1 MEELKEAIS
10 KLAELV
16 GTIVGKWIH
25 YAIMG
30 VIYMTVWNY
39 FQPAFNLIPIPYG
52 IWVLIACIIS
62 RFTGR
67 KIAFCNKLK
76 VEEE

>member
-1 MEELKEAIS
+1 MEELKEVVN

-39 FQPAFNLIPIPYG
+39 FQPAFNLMPIPYG
-52 IWVLIACIIS
+52 IWVLIAYIVS
-62 RFTGR
+62 GFTGKR
-67 KIAFCNKLK
+67 IAFANKLE
-76 VEEE
+76 VEEK